1 MAKREHGEWS
11 RGRRAAAAR
20 AILRR
25 AQASAVLA
33 LKCSGKVDLRA
44 ERETGES
51 ELTEG
56 GSERGQEFKVD

>member
-1 MAKREHGEWS
+1 MQSCEERKRPSEG
-11 RGRRAAAAR
+11 
-20 AILRR
+20 
-25 AQASAVLA
+25 ASAVLA